1 MGLFNK
7 KENGGMLNV
16 IRCDQPDYLVW
27 KWSPDGL
34 PSRRENAIRWG
45 STLRVKDGE
54 VAVFVYS
61 QNDGQQMDFFEGP
74 IDTTLRTANFPVLSG
89 IIGAAFGGDTP
100 FQAEVYFI
108 NLAGNIR
115 IPFYIPAFDVADPRF
130 LDYSVPVSVQGQLLM
145 NITDYKAFIRLHRM
159 VRFDLND
166 FLTEAKAS
174 VIRYVKS
181 TVTNAPMQAGIPLL
195 QIERHIDAITDAV
208 TARLRDILQDDF
220 GVNLKRLDIADIQ
233 LDKSSKGYADLYE
246 ITTQQATEVAKART
260 EDTVERMRMG
270 REVEFKRQNLGAE
283 TDYFAAHR
291 LNSQTEVAKIAA
303 EGLADMGNTGISGKS
318 DSDKGGINPAAMMA
332 GMMLGGAVGGNM
344 ANMMNGMMGGMQ
356 GATNPISQQ
365 TPPPLTTMSYF
376 VAENGQQTGPF
387 MPDVVKQMIS
397 QGRITRETLV
407 WRQGMAAWEQAAMVS
422 ELAPLFMNMPP
433 KL

>member
-1 MGLFNK
+1 MGLFNR

-16 IRCDQPDYLVW
+16 IRCDEPDYLVW

-61 QNDGQQMDFFEGP
+61 QNDGRQMDFFEGP

-89 IIGAAFGGDTP
+89 IIGSAFGGDTP

-108 NLAGNIR
+108 NLAGNIK

-130 LDYSVPVSVQGQLLM
+130 LDYSVPVAVQGQILM
-145 NITDYKAFIRLHRM
+145 NITDYKAFIKLHRM
-159 VRFDLND
+159 IRFDIND
-166 FLTEAKAS
+166 FVSEAKAS
-174 VIRYVKS
+174 IIRYVKS
-181 TVTNAPMQAGIPLL
+181 TVTNAPMQAGIPHL
-195 QIERHIDAITDAV
+195 QIERHKDAITDTV
-208 TARLRDILQDDF
+208 TAKLRDILKDDF
-220 GVNLKRLDIADIQ
+220 GVNLKRFDLAAIQ
-233 LDKSSKGYADLYE
+233 LDKESAGYADLYE
-246 ITTQQATEVAKART
+246 ITTMQTTEVAKART

-270 REVEFKRQNLGAE
+270 REVEIKRQNLGAE
-283 TDYFAAHR
+283 TEYIAAHR
-291 LNSQTEVAKIAA
+291 LNSQADVAEIAA
-303 EGLADMGNTGISGKS
+303 AGLGEMGNSGIGVNG
-318 DSDKGGINPAAMMA
+318 DSDKSGINPAAMMT

-344 ANMMNGMMGGMQ
+344 ANMINGMMGGMQ
-356 GATNPISQQ
+356 GTMNPMTPQ
-365 TPPPLTTMSYF
+365 TPPPLSTMAYF
-376 VAENGQQTGPF
+376 VSENGHQTGPF
-387 MPDVVKQMIS
+387 AADIVKQMICE
-397 QGRITRETLV
+397 GRITRETLV
-407 WRQGMAAWEQAAMVS
+407 WRQGIAAWEQASSVS